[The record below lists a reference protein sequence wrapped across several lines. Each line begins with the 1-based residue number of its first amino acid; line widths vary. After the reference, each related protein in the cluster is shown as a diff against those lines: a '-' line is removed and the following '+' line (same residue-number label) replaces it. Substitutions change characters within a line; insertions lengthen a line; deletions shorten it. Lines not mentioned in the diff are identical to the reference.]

1 MNHPLEA
8 NRLRFADAL
17 PETQEAEL
25 LALDPLPPPA
35 AAAAPVLEGRPN
47 PLLQVR
53 TQIQVCVGEAC
64 ISVEEL
70 LSARQ
75 GHGIALDRKVD
86 QVVDV
91 LLEGQ
96 VVARGQL
103 VAVGDVFGVRITE
116 LPLPL
121 TA

>member
-8 NRLRFADAL
+8 
-17 PETQEAEL
+17 EL
-25 LALDPLPPPA
+25 LDLDPLPGPGASAPA
-35 AAAAPVLEGRPN
+35 VIDARSN
-47 PLLQVR
+47 PLLHVR
-53 TQIQVCVGEAC
+53 TQLQVCVGEAVV
-64 ISVEEL
+64 SVGEL
-70 LSARQ
+70 LSAKQ
-75 GHGIALDRKVD
+75 GHVIALDRKVD

-116 LPLPL
+116 LPVPL
-121 TA
+121 TP